1 MSPQRLTLST
11 SRVAIFGLAACLSAG
26 LPALSPAAEPN
37 DSVPKLISTTG
48 AKSRDWPTRAALK
61 KAADAGDTKACLQ
74 YGDALLRGDGMSKD
88 SVQAIRYLR
97 QAADQGEP
105 NAAFRLGK
113 IYDDGEQA
121 PKDWDKAFGY
131 YTDAA
136 KAGVSEA
143 QYNLGAMYVSARG
156 VPRDYV
162 EGLAWI
168 IVATK
173 NGANADGEKQ
183 VRERLVKSNRQQ
195 QIAAAEQR
203 ASDILK
209 DVSAALSRPSGT
221 APAPVT
227 QAPAR
232 IEIAGSGP
240 GKISLALPSA
250 GMPNLSQTLDDRL
263 RAARE
268 QSPPVSLVTPR
279 QTIKNWPTLIDLRA
293 EADKKIP
300 AALWALGRVYL
311 DGTLVPADPTRALQ
325 LFEQAAAL
333 GNADAAYQLGEM
345 YSKDTYVPHDDAK
358 VFTYFQQA
366 ALGKVRPGFYNLGV
380 CYVNG
385 RGTPKDLTE
394 GFAWLILAKKHDV
407 DPRTEGR
414 VRLQLQEN
422 DPSAIPLAEKR
433 AAQLQEELFSP
444 EP

>member
-1 MSPQRLTLST
+1 MSPKRLTRSQ
-11 SRVAIFGLAACLSAG
+11 SRVAFIGLAACLFAS
-26 LPALSPAAEPN
+26 LPPHALAAEPD
-37 DSVPKLISTTG
+37 DSVPKLISTTSG
-48 AKSRDWPTRAALK
+48 KSRDWPTRAALK

-121 PKDWDKAFGY
+121 PKDWAKAFDY

-156 VPRDYV
+156 IPRDYV
-162 EGLAWI
+162 EGLAWL

-173 NGANADGEKQ
+173 NGAPADGEKQ
-183 VRERLVKSNRQQ
+183 VRERLKTSNRQQ

-209 DVSAALSRPSGT
+209 DVAAALARPPDT
-221 APAPVT
+221 TPAPTT
-227 QAPAR
+227 QAPPR
-232 IEIAGSGP
+232 IEITGSGP
-240 GKISLALPSA
+240 GKISVALPAAS
-250 GMPNLSQTLDDRL
+250 MPNLSQTLEDRR

-279 QTIKNWPTLIDLRA
+279 QTIKNWPTLIDLRD

-300 AALWALGRVYL
+300 AALWALGKVYL
-311 DGTLVPADPTRALQ
+311 DGTLVPTDSTRALR

-333 GNADAAYQLGEM
+333 GNVDAAYQLGEM

-394 GFAWLILAKKHDV
+394 GLAWLILAKKHEV

-414 VRLQLQEN
+414 IRLQLQEN
-422 DPSAIPLAEKR
+422 DPRQISLAEKR
-433 AAQLQEELFSP
+433 AAQLQEELFPSGS
-444 EP
+444 